1 MTRVSPLML
10 WSSTND
16 VGLRNWALVAYSL
29 RLSFHEEIWYK
40 AIHFPST
47 SLVGQDVHTFDRIV
61 HKNHSGANYS
71 IDIWSTPYQERMARM
86 VMLRL
91 KGISLYP
98 TATVE
103 FGERLCDW
111 MTGSVFD
118 DIDDHLK

>member
-40 AIHFPST
+40 AIPSP
-47 SLVGQDVHTFDRIV
+47 GQDVHTFDRIV

-71 IDIWSTPYQERMARM
+71 IDFWSTPYQERMARM

-91 KGISLYP
+91 KAITLYP

-103 FGERLCDW
+103 FGERRCDW

-118 DIDDHLK
+118 AIDDHLK